1 MGGFVFCVRAR
12 GSRPLDSSMH
22 IVHWRGAEPKRRQ
35 WRMKR
40 GGSLVSKGV
49 CQTAE
54 KAGDYCEPDRANEV
68 KRDGV
73 RLPYAP
79 PYTRNPNLKPVGKGF
94 GFLVFD
100 LKEYIG
106 DMT

>member
-1 MGGFVFCVRAR
+1 M
-12 GSRPLDSSMH
+12 
-22 IVHWRGAEPKRRQ
+22 
-35 WRMKR
+35 
-40 GGSLVSKGV
+40 SKGV
-49 CQTAE
+49 CQAEE
-54 KAGDYCEPDRANEV
+54 KADDYCEPDRANKV

-100 LKEYIG
+100 LKEYVVGMI
-106 DMT
+106 

>member
-1 MGGFVFCVRAR
+1 
-12 GSRPLDSSMH
+12 MH